1 MQKLKIF
8 DFGGWWLVLAL
19 FLFVE
24 FADKAPAAQKNSPG
38 GVASRGKVLYRSN
51 CFICHY
57 DISDKKKVGPGLK
70 GLYSRGKYADGS
82 KVDDASVWRWIDRG
96 GKNMQGF
103 RNSLS
108 DSEIRD
114 LIAYLKTL

>member
-8 DFGGWWLVLAL
+8 AFAGWWLVIAL
-19 FLFVE
+19 FLFVQ
-24 FADKAPAAQKNSPG
+24 FAGKTLVAQKNSPDG
-38 GVASRGKVLYRSN
+38 IAARGKVLYRSN

-57 DISDKKKVGPGLK
+57 ETSDKKKVGPGLK

-82 KVDDASVWRWIDRG
+82 KVDDASVRSWIERG